1 MLDRRRRPIL
11 YAALALAVVWLLAM
25 VGFMVSRHSKATA
38 DKVAQY
44 LRTEDLSRLSAD
56 ARAKALRDLAQQ
68 MNALDLEERRRAR
81 LDGEWE
87 RWFGQMT
94 EEEKSTFIEATLP
107 SGFKQMITS
116 FEQLPDDK
124 RQRAIEDAIRQLK
137 RAQEGLEQEQPGPLW
152 RERTNRIELS
162 RDLQQKVVKIG
173 LKTFYSES
181 SGQTKAELAPL
192 LDEMQRTME
201 RGALFRR

>member
-1 MLDRRRRPIL
+1 MLDHRRRPIL
-11 YAALALAVVWLLAM
+11 YAALALTAIWLVAM
-25 VGFMVSRHSKATA
+25 FGFMAARHAKATA
-38 DKVAQY
+38 EKVAQY

-56 ARAKALRDLAQQ
+56 ARAKALRDLARQ
-68 MNALDLEERRRAR
+68 MNALNLEERRRAR

-107 SGFKQMITS
+107 IGFKQMIAS
-116 FEQLPDDK
+116 FEQLPEDK

-137 RAQEGLEQEQPGPLW
+137 RAQEGIEKEDPGPLW

-181 SGQTKAELAPL
+181 SAQTKAELAPL

-201 RGALFRR
+201 RGALFHR

>member
-1 MLDRRRRPIL
+1 MWDHRRRPVL
-11 YAALALAVVWLLAM
+11 YAALALTVVWLVALCGFLLA
-25 VGFMVSRHSKATA
+25 RHSKVTA
-38 DKVAQY
+38 EKVAQDP
-44 LRTEDLSRLSAD
+44 RTEDLSRLSAD
-56 ARAKALRDLAQQ
+56 ARAKALRDLARQ
-68 MNALDLEERRRAR
+68 MNALSLEERRRAR

-94 EEEKSTFIEATLP
+94 DAEKSALIEATLP

-116 FEQLPDDK
+116 FEQLPDDQ

-137 RAQEGLEQEQPGPLW
+137 RTQDGLDLEQPGPFW

-162 RDLQQKVVKIG
+162 ADLQQKVVKIG

-181 SGQTKAELAPL
+181 SAQTKAELAPL

-201 RGALFRR
+201 KGALFRR